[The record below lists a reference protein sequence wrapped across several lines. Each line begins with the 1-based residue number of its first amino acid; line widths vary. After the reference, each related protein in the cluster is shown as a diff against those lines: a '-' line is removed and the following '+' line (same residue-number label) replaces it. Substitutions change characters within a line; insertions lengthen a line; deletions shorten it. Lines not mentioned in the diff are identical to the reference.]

1 MNATER
7 HASIFDYAEAQRR
20 KEVGMHLAADARPTL
35 LGDAQTIAKRIAL
48 RWEVVTSDDVAAVMM
63 AKGMRYEDLG
73 NAAGSV
79 FRSDFAWT
87 GRVTSSIRPSTHG
100 RMIKVWRLK

>member
-1 MNATER
+1 MN
-7 HASIFDYAEAQRR
+7 IFDYAEAQRR
-20 KEVGMHLAADARPTL
+20 KKVGMHLAADARPTL
-35 LGDAQTIAKRIAL
+35 LGDAQTIAKQIAL

-63 AKGMRYEDLG
+63 AEGMRYEDLG

-87 GRVTSSIRPSTHG
+87 GKVTSSIRPSTHG

>member
-1 MNATER
+1 MNATKR

-20 KEVGMHLAADARPTL
+20 KEVGMHLAANARPTL

-63 AKGMRYEDLG
+63 AEGMRYEDLG

-87 GRVTSSIRPSTHG
+87 GKVTSSIRPSTHK